1 MKMRAVMG
9 AVMAV
14 LVGVACVAQA
24 DDIEAAK
31 ARRKERN
38 AQITQILKAGDASEG
53 ADGYLVAKAGLD
65 AAKTEVVNAE
75 NADRKI
81 GYTAIAKANGKTVE
95 AVGKQAAAINQARAR
110 AAQK

>member
-1 MKMRAVMG
+1 MMMRTVMG

-65 AAKTEVVNAE
+65 ATKTGVVNAE

-95 AVGKQAAAINQARAR
+95 AVGKQAAAINQARER

>member
-1 MKMRAVMG
+1 MMMRPVMG

-53 ADGYLVAKAGLD
+53 GRLSRGEKPVLMQPRPG
-65 AAKTEVVNAE
+65 
-75 NADRKI
+75 
-81 GYTAIAKANGKTVE
+81 G
-95 AVGKQAAAINQARAR
+95 
-110 AAQK
+110 